1 MLTHGFH
8 VPKHDFHSNSL
19 QQEEK
24 VQMVLPCDTQ
34 HRLPCPPP
42 LDNTALWHTALTTL
56 SSSTDPALWHPVPK
70 ALSSPTESLLLLLT
84 MQLWVVLQAVVV
96 TAWSW
101 KLHQRAKSVNESKW
115 PSSHSDEMSRV
126 RIVTTRSFFCMI
138 SVWKLLYLI
147 ACTRIESRSPT
158 CPACALS
165 VNHNPSTFVWRVQI
179 FLPWSW
185 DMLRSSHLVFTHLK
199 WGEIKNSFVSSMES
213 QWRYL
218 VITWVNE

>member
-8 VPKHDFHSNSL
+8 VPKHDFHNNSL

-24 VQMVLPCDTQ
+24 VQMALLCDTQ
-34 HRLPCPPP
+34 HRLPCRPP
-42 LDNTALWHTALTTL
+42 LDNTALWHTAPTAL

-101 KLHQRAKSVNESKW
+101 KLHQGAKSVNESKW

-126 RIVTTRSFFCMI
+126 RIATTRSFFCMI
-138 SVWKLLYLI
+138 SVWKLLDFI
-147 ACTRIESRSPT
+147 CVHKDWIKKS
-158 CPACALS
+158 
-165 VNHNPSTFVWRVQI
+165 HMPS
-179 FLPWSW
+179 
-185 DMLRSSHLVFTHLK
+185 MC
-199 WGEIKNSFVSSMES
+199 FVSKPQS
-213 QWRYL
+213 QHIRLKGSNIFTL
-218 VITWVNE
+218 VMGYVEKFSLGFHTP